1 MRNLIHILLILSILL
16 TTCCTPGGEEA
27 CDNNPF
33 YTPFFCY
40 VYDKNTKESIVGRCF
55 NCPYSNELS
64 ALRNDL
70 GDTLTLEGTITNGG
84 AMRFLL
90 VKQEWDSLNRL
101 IEKYF
106 YLHLVDFDGIE
117 RDIDTIRFKFEITNS
132 NNCDLFTYKSFECY
146 YNDSLYLT
154 SYPWNKSGGRVIFYK

>member
-1 MRNLIHILLILSILL
+1 MRSLINILLILSILL

-40 VYDKNTKESIVGRCF
+40 VYDKNTKESIVGRCV

-64 ALRNDL
+64 TLRNEF
-70 GDTLTLEGTITNGG
+70 GDTILTEQTIDTDG
-84 AMRFLL
+84 AMKFYLATE
-90 VKQEWDSLNRL
+90 QIDSINKM
-101 IEKYF
+101 IKKSY
-106 YLHLVDFDGIE
+106 YLHLVDFNVVE

-154 SYPWNKSGGRVIFYK
+154 SYPWNKSGGRVIFHK